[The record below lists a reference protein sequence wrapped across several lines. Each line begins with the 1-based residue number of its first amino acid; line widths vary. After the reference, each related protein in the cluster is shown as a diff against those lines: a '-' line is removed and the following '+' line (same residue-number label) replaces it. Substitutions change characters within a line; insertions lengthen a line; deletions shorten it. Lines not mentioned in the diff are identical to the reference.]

1 MIRVGV
7 LGAGIM
13 GSDHILAVKK
23 LAEWKQKE
31 IAVTAIADRM
41 KERREKAAQI
51 WPEAAIYEEADELLE
66 KEELDAVHICLPSY
80 LHAEYAIRAME
91 KGIPVLLEKPA
102 CLTEK
107 ECERL
112 LETQK
117 RTGVKVM
124 VGQVLRFFPEY
135 RLLKELFEKKTY
147 GELKGLVMQ
156 RLSQNVLWGYQNWF
170 HDEKKSGSVVLDL
183 HVHDADF
190 IRYLLGEPEG
200 IHVAAT
206 AYEDGMI
213 NQILTQYTYPGKL
226 VSAEGVWDIN
236 SKMPFRGSYRAYFQD
251 ATVIFKSWENPS
263 VRIWKKD
270 DTMEEPQLEKVP
282 ELGGYY
288 TETEYFYDC
297 LEKDEEPS
305 AAPLEEGVRTVRL
318 ALKELEE
325 AHRFLG

>member
-1 MIRVGV
+1 
-7 LGAGIM
+7 M
-13 GSDHILAVKK
+13 GGTHILAVKK

-31 IAVTAIADRM
+31 IAVTAVADRM
-41 KERREKAAQI
+41 EERREKAAQA
-51 WPEAAIYEEADELLE
+51 WPEAVIYEEADELLDKE
-66 KEELDAVHICLPSY
+66 KLDAVHICLPSY
-80 LHAEYAIRAME
+80 LHAEFAVKAME

-102 CLTEK
+102 CLSRE

-135 RLLKELFEKKTY
+135 RLLKDLYDKKTY

-156 RLSQNVLWGYQNWF
+156 RLSQNVLWGYQDWF

-200 IHVAAT
+200 IHVSAT

-213 NQILTQYTYPGKL
+213 NQVLTQYTYPGKL
-226 VSAEGVWDIN
+226 VSAEGLWDIN
-236 SKMPFRGSYRAYFQD
+236 SKLPFCGSYRAYFQE
-251 ATVIFKSWENPS
+251 ATVICRAWETPS

-270 DTMEEPQLEKVP
+270 DTVEEPQLEQVP
-282 ELGGYY
+282 EPGGYY

-297 LEKDEEPS
+297 LEKGVEPS
-305 AAPLEEGVRTVRL
+305 AASLEEGVRTVRL
-318 ALKELEE
+318 VLKELEE

>member
-1 MIRVGV
+1 M
-7 LGAGIM
+7 
-13 GSDHILAVKK
+13 
-23 LAEWKQKE
+23 
-31 IAVTAIADRM
+31 
-41 KERREKAAQI
+41 
-51 WPEAAIYEEADELLE
+51 
-66 KEELDAVHICLPSY
+66 
-80 LHAEYAIRAME
+80 
-91 KGIPVLLEKPA
+91 
-102 CLTEK
+102 LTEK

>member
-107 ECERL
+107 ECGRL

-200 IHVAAT
+200 IHVIDPHLVVMEIKVAGAFPLWITHFLSKEHIYHSSFSKYGT
-206 AYEDGMI
+206 AYM
-213 NQILTQYTYPGKL
+213 NMLH
-226 VSAEGVWDIN
+226 V
-236 SKMPFRGSYRAYFQD
+236 
-251 ATVIFKSWENPS
+251 
-263 VRIWKKD
+263 
-270 DTMEEPQLEKVP
+270 LEK
-282 ELGGYY
+282 
-288 TETEYFYDC
+288 
-297 LEKDEEPS
+297 
-305 AAPLEEGVRTVRL
+305 AA
-318 ALKELEE
+318 
-325 AHRFLG
+325 